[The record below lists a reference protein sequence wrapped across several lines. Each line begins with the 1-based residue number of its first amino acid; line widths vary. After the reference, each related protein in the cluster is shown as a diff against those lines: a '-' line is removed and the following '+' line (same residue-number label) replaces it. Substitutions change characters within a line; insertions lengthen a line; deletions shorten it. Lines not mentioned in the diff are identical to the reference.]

1 MSFEMTYQIK
11 IIKNH
16 LTIIYYKFL
25 ILILKLQNF
34 IYRTIIMLL
43 IKQITIF
50 LKKSFFKKL
59 TKIIFYV
66 FQKAILSITYAK

>member
-1 MSFEMTYQIK
+1 MSFEMTYQRK

-16 LTIIYYKFL
+16 LIIIYYKFS